1 MSTKRQEEQLFNQLI
16 FSNEEKWAIETLKD
30 LISNHDT
37 CKNSYFWSSSL
48 SANGRRAIEQ
58 RYNRYEEFEL
68 ENGGLLVV
76 EQNLSQSCRH
86 TYYSMNIYIKDNDI
100 EIVNMNL
107 KTLKSLLNQ
116 YLTYS
121 LESQAVSL

>member
-16 FSNEEKWAIETLKD
+16 FSNEEKWAIETLRD
-30 LISNHDT
+30 LISNHET

-48 SANGRRAIEQ
+48 SANGRRATEQ
-58 RYNRYEEFEL
+58 RYSRYEEFEL

-100 EIVNMNL
+100 EIRNMNL
-107 KTLKSLLNQ
+107 KTLNSLLKQ

-121 LESQAVSL
+121 LESQSVTL

>member
-16 FSNEEKWAIETLKD
+16 FSNKEEWAIETLKD

-37 CKNSYFWSSSL
+37 CKNSYFWSSGFN
-48 SANGRRAIEQ
+48 ANSRRATEQ
-58 RYNRYEEFEL
+58 RYSRYEEFNL

-76 EQNLSQSCRH
+76 KQNLSQSCRH

-116 YLTYS
+116 YLTYN
-121 LESQAVSL
+121 LESQVVTL

>member
-116 YLTYS
+116 YLTYR

>member
-1 MSTKRQEEQLFNQLI
+1 MSTKKQEEQLFNQLI
-16 FSNEEKWAIETLKD
+16 FSNEEEWAIETLKD
-30 LISNHDT
+30 LISNHET

-48 SANGRRAIEQ
+48 SANGRRATEQ
-58 RYNRYEEFEL
+58 RYSRYEEFNL

-76 EQNLSQSCRH
+76 KQNLSQSCRH

-100 EIVNMNL
+100 EIRNMNL
-107 KTLKSLLNQ
+107 KTLNSLLNQ

-121 LESQAVSL
+121 LESQPVTL